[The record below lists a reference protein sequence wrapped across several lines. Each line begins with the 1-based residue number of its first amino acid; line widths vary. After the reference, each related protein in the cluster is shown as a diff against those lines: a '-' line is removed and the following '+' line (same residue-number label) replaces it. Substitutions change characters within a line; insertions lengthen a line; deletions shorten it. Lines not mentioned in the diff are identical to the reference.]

1 MNDLR
6 KGLKLPVV
14 VLPGVGHMYAAGEDE
29 KEAAQVFYVAATR
42 ATQRLVMGM
51 GGISRHSYRLTC
63 QS

>member
-1 MNDLR
+1 MSDLR
-6 KGLKLPVV
+6 KGQKLPVV
-14 VLPGVGHMYAAGEDE
+14 ALSGVGHMPAVGEDE
-29 KEAAQVFYVAATR
+29 KEAAWVFYVAVTR